1 MIRGFACGVFDLYHP
16 GHVLMLRDCKKHCDH
31 LTVALNTASNIDRK
45 INPDKR
51 EPVFSLE
58 ERILV
63 MESVKYVDCI
73 LQYSDEDELT
83 EMMKTGKYDLR
94 FLGEDYRG
102 KPITA
107 PGLVAVAGLN
117 SRNTS
122 CEPEQMCTCFVQ
134 IWAVRGIAPGHGM

>member
-107 PGLVAVAGLN
+107 PDAIPNIKYIDRSHGY
-117 SRNTS
+117 STTKIFER
-122 CEPEQMCTCFVQ
+122 
-134 IWAVRGIAPGHGM
+134 IAKRF